1 METNEKNH
9 SVNVWDAA
17 VSQPYCKP
25 MEYSPR
31 VLCWLQVI
39 ACFKERLLSI
49 VSNVGTE
56 FFSNHQY

>member
-1 METNEKNH
+1 METKEKNH

-31 VLCWLQVI
+31 VLCWLQEI
-39 ACFKERLLSI
+39 ACFKEHLPSI
-49 VSNVGTE
+49 VSKRRD
-56 FFSNHQY
+56 